1 MQQRFDIGRAAQTP
15 LRAERAPGPQTSMHD
30 QAGHVRGVEA
40 TSGGLIRSTVI
51 SGAAALAVLTI
62 FYLPAEYGVDA
73 TGLGGMLG
81 LTEMGQIKQQLFDEA
96 AADDAAAAAAPVITL
111 DPAVTARLDRM
122 EAQLLAIG
130 AIIGAPAIDLPAP
143 AFESAPAEE
152 LVVVEPEPQPAPEP
166 VATESVPESAPAVE
180 DTEANP
186 VPAAEA
192 AAIEPAVE
200 AAVAEAITSEWRDQV
215 NYTLAPGEGIEV
227 KLVMQ
232 EGQTARFEW
241 TANGAVVNYD
251 THGDGSG
258 QKISYDTGR
267 GVPEQAGELT
277 AAFTGNHGW
286 FWRNRTDAPV
296 TMSLRTA
303 GDYAEMKAP

>member
-1 MQQRFDIGRAAQTP
+1 MQQRFDIGRAPQTP
-15 LRAERAPGPQTSMHD
+15 LQAERVHGPQTSLQD
-30 QAGHVRGVEA
+30 QSGHVRGVEA

-51 SGAAALAVLTI
+51 SGAAALAVLTV
-62 FYLPAEYGVDA
+62 FYLPAEYGVDV
-73 TGLGGMLG
+73 TGLGGVLG
-81 LTEMGQIKQQLFDEA
+81 LTEMGQIKQQLYGEA
-96 AADDAAAAAAPVITL
+96 AADDAAAAAPVMTL

-130 AIIGAPAIDLPAP
+130 AIIGAPAIDFPAP
-143 AFESAPAEE
+143 AVESAPAEE
-152 LVVVEPEPQPAPEP
+152 AVVLEPEPQAAPEP
-166 VATESVPESAPAVE
+166 AATESVPDSAPAVE
-180 DTEANP
+180 NTEANP
-186 VPAAEA
+186 EPAAEV

-200 AAVAEAITSEWRDQV
+200 AAVAEAITSEWRDEV
-215 NYTLAPGEGIEV
+215 SYTLAPGEGIEV

-232 EGQTARFEW
+232 EGETARFEW

-258 QKISYDTGR
+258 QKVSYETGR

-296 TMSLRTA
+296 TMTLRTA